1 MGTTYKP
8 GEIVVLSVD
17 LLTRFGLFADI
28 LVFNVDYFLVCKV
41 LYTEGFNSH
50 YHAYIVNREPYPSF
64 VFVKHSQ
71 LADHSVLG
79 FYKSQYV
86 SRKYHVM

>member
-1 MGTTYKP
+1 M
-8 GEIVVLSVD
+8 VVLSLD
-17 LLTRFGLFADI
+17 LLPRFGLIADI
-28 LVFNVDYFLVCKV
+28 LVLTVDDYFLVCEV
-41 LYTEGFNSH
+41 LYTECFHSH
-50 YHAYIVNREPYPSF
+50 YHAYVVNHEPYPSF
-64 VFVKHSQ
+64 VFVKQSQ